1 MTYKEYTERQID
13 NYIHDYE
20 SYRLRR
26 IEEAEI
32 EAIEKEMK
40 N

>member
-1 MTYKEYTERQID
+1 MIQKYTDREID
-13 NYIHDYE
+13 DYIHDYE
-20 SYRLRR
+20 SYRLRM

>member
-1 MTYKEYTERQID
+1 MTKKYTDREID
-13 NYIHDYE
+13 DYIHDYE
-20 SYRLRR
+20 SYRLRK

-32 EAIEKEMK
+32 EAIEKEMT